1 MVNRI
6 SQHPASTTLAELCD
20 RVALTKEPQIIERRN
35 GANVALIAESE
46 LNALL
51 ETAHL
56 LSSRKNAAR
65 LAAALTRA
73 RAV

>member
-1 MVNRI
+1 MTR
-6 SQHPASTTLAELCD
+6 
-20 RVALTKEPQIIERRN
+20 EPHIIERGN
-35 GANVALIAESE
+35 GVNVALIPEGE